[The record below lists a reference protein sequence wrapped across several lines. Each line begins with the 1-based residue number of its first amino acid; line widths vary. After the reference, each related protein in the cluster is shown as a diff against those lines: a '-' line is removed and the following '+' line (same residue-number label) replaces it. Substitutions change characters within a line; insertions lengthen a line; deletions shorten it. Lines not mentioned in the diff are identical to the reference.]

1 MRALDRKLFR
11 DLWAVRGQVAA
22 IAFVLGAGIATYV
35 MAASTLQ
42 SLTGTQARLYREFRF
57 PDLFSGLKRAPQS
70 VLESVAAIP
79 GVTAVESRVAA
90 PANIEMKSYDQP
102 VSGLIISLPEREPV
116 FNLLHLR
123 AGRLPEAGHDR
134 EAVISDGFAAAH
146 RLKPGFTLGVT
157 VAGRMRQLEIVGIV
171 STPEFIYQLAPG
183 SIVPDFKTYC
193 VVWIHRSQL
202 EAAYNM
208 TGAFNQVAASLA
220 PGTRV
225 EDAVAALDAV
235 LRTYGGLGAHG
246 RRDQV
251 SHRYLSEEFKQL
263 GTMATLFPAIFLS
276 VAAFLLNVVIG
287 RLMATQRG
295 QIAILKAFGYSTG
308 DMVVHYLKFAG
319 VIVAI
324 GLAVGLVGGAW
335 LGRGLSNLYM
345 DVYRFPYLEF
355 GISPRVMLIAA
366 MVSLGAAGVG
376 TLFAVFR
383 AAGEAPA
390 IAMQP
395 APPGNYRLSLFERI
409 GLGRWFSQPTRMIF
423 RNIERRPVK
432 SLLSIVGVAMS
443 AAILVLGN
451 FWGDAVDFMVLA
463 QLRRAQTD
471 DLTITFIGPVS
482 SRALYSLRGL
492 PGVTYAEPT
501 RSAPARLRFEQRT
514 YRAALQG
521 MEPEGKLRRLM
532 DTKMHP
538 VALPEDGI
546 LLTDHLAKMLAIR
559 PGQLL
564 TVELLEGSRA
574 VRQIPVAGVVSEY
587 IGVSAYMRRDS
598 LNHFLREGD
607 SVTGAYLA
615 ADMNQSEAIFKR
627 LQAMPAVAGTT
638 ARIRMLNAF
647 YETLAKQMLTFAFIN
662 TILASTIAI
671 GVVYNTVRIAMSE
684 RSRELAS
691 LRVLGYTRGEVSYIL
706 LGEIAIL
713 VLVAIPFGLVFGKS
727 LAWIMA
733 QGTQTELFRVP
744 LVLEPS
750 SYAFAALVVV
760 LSTILSA
767 LTVARQIKHLDLVEV
782 LKARE

>member
-11 DLWAVRGQVAA
+11 DLWAAKGQVAA

-70 VLESVAAIP
+70 VLDRVAAIP

-90 PANIEMKSYDQP
+90 PANVEMPGYDQP
-102 VSGLIISLPEREPV
+102 VSGQVISLPEHQPI
-116 FNLLHLR
+116 FNLLYLR
-123 AGRLPEAGHDR
+123 KGRLPEAGRDR

-146 RLKPGFTLGVT
+146 KLQPGVTLGVT
-157 VAGRMRQLEIVGIV
+157 IAGRLRQLEIVGVV

-183 SIVPDFKTYC
+183 SIVPDFKSYC
-193 VVWIHRSQL
+193 VIWIHRSQL

-208 TGAFNQVAASLA
+208 TGAFNQVSASLS
-220 PGTRV
+220 PGIRV
-225 EDAVAALDAV
+225 EDAVMALDAV

-246 RRDQV
+246 RRDQI

-263 GTMATLFPAIFLS
+263 ASMATLFPAIFLS

-295 QIAILKAFGYSTG
+295 QIAILKAFGYTTV
-308 DMVVHYLKFAG
+308 DMAVHYLEFAG

-324 GLAVGLVGGAW
+324 GLAIGLAGGAW

-345 DVYRFPYLEF
+345 EMYRFPYLEF
-355 GISPRVMLIAA
+355 SISPRVIVISAL
-366 MVSLGAAGVG
+366 VSLGAAGAG
-376 TLFAVFR
+376 TLFAVIR
-383 AAGEAPA
+383 SARESPA
-390 IAMQP
+390 VAMQP
-395 APPGNYRLSLFERI
+395 ASPGSYRLSIFELI
-409 GLGRWFSQPTRMIF
+409 GIGRWFSQPTRMIF

-432 SLLSIVGVAMS
+432 STLSVVGVAMS

-471 DLTITFIGPVS
+471 DLTVTFIGPVS
-482 SRALYSLRGL
+482 SRALYSLTSL
-492 PGVTYAEPT
+492 PGVSYAEPT

-514 YRAALQG
+514 YRAAVQG
-521 MEPEGKLRRLM
+521 MEPDGFLRRLL
-532 DTKMHP
+532 DKQLRQ
-538 VALPEDGI
+538 VYLPEDGI

-574 VRQIPVAGVVSEY
+574 VREVPVVGVVSEY
-587 IGVSAYMRRDS
+587 IGVSAYMRRDA
-598 LNHFLREGD
+598 LNRFLREGD

-615 ADMNQSEAIFKR
+615 ADMRYAPQIFAGLKD
-627 LQAMPAVAGTT
+627 MPAVAGTT
-638 ARIRMLNAF
+638 ARMQMLKAF

-662 TILASTIAI
+662 TILAATIAI

-713 VLVAIPFGLVFGKS
+713 VLTAIPVGLVIGTG
-727 LAWIMA
+727 LAWVMA
-733 QGTQTELFRVP
+733 QSAQTELFRVP
-744 LVLEPS
+744 VVLEAS
-750 SYAFAALVVV
+750 SYSFAALIVV